1 MKKYR
6 KLMII
11 LTLIV
16 LFIFIT
22 TILVYYNYVSPV
34 SNNKSLKEIEIKQGM
49 TSYQIGSLLEDNKI
63 IKNDKFFVIY
73 LKINKINDIKA
84 GTYQLSESMS
94 LKSIVKSLR
103 EGNSYSKE
111 EITITFKEGLNFR
124 QLANVIAE
132 NTNNSYDSVLEVL
145 KDKDYINTLIEDYW
159 FITEDIKNENI
170 YYPLEGYLFPDTYKF
185 KSKDIT
191 IHEIFKKLLD
201 QMGMVLN
208 QYKEEIEKS
217 NYSVHELL
225 TLASIAEKEVSLSSD
240 RSKVVSVF
248 INRINKKMSLGSDIT
263 TRYAVKLDSNR
274 PLYKS
279 EYNSTSLYNTRN
291 VNNLGLPPSPICT
304 ISKSSIEASIRPS
317 DTDYIYFISN
327 IKTKETFFYSINES
341 NKFEQKKQELESV
354 NNGY

>member
-132 NTNNSYDSVLEVL
+132 NTNNSYDSVLEAL

-201 QMGMVLN
+201 QMEIVLN

>member
-201 QMGMVLN
+201 QMEIVLN